1 MTVKMELDAT
11 KKREFEEVMAKL
23 EGTKGALMPVLQ
35 DAQQRFGYLPEEII
49 DLISERMGI
58 FTSEI
63 YGVATFYSQ
72 FTFVPKGKYSISVCL
87 GTACYVNGAK
97 EILDEF
103 SRVLGIEMGETTED
117 MNFSLVETRC
127 VGACSEAPVVM
138 INNKIYP
145 RFRKEQVA
153 TLIEELREGGA

>member
-1 MTVKMELDAT
+1 
-11 KKREFEEVMAKL
+11 
-23 EGTKGALMPVLQ
+23 MPILQ

-72 FTFVPKGKYSISVCL
+72 FSFVPKGKYAISVCL

-103 SRVLGIEMGETTED
+103 SRILGIEMGETTED

-127 VGACSEAPVVM
+127 VGACSQAPVVM
-138 INNKIYP
+138 INNVIYP

-153 TLIEELREGGA
+153 ALVEELRERGGV